1 MRGATRFRLRVSLP
15 FRTFRIMLNDRIPP
29 ITSSSGGRNNPI
41 FARSYTDTIFQ
52 RTEFHQFSLP
62 IMLLHESLIPSSL
75 QKEDP
80 RVLESR
86 TIPSVSKEKDRRIV
100 DGICCLG
107 IFLTSGKI
115 AIIFSNDNAK
125 WLEEKERK
133 KERRKRR
140 SDLF

>member
-62 IMLLHESLIPSSL
+62 IMLLHESLIPSKIL
-75 QKEDP
+75 YK
-80 RVLESR
+80 RKILEFSNQEQFQAFPKKR
-86 TIPSVSKEKDRRIV
+86 TE
-100 DGICCLG
+100 DGIRCLG

>member
-29 ITSSSGGRNNPI
+29 ITSSSEGRNNPI

-62 IMLLHESLIPSSL
+62 IMLLHESLIPSKIL
-75 QKEDP
+75 YK
-80 RVLESR
+80 RKILEFSNQEQFQAFPKKR
-86 TIPSVSKEKDRRIV
+86 TE
-100 DGICCLG
+100 DGIRCLG

-115 AIIFSNDNAK
+115 AIIFSNDKAK